1 MDVVS
6 GQKAVVGK
14 VYSFPYSNQ
23 FLKNV
28 SQKRDKFIMKIAV
41 PFGVLIGVVAFIWF
55 INIFDLST
63 SKTPAVFTWLL
74 ILLSSLSACIGMV
87 GGMFCGI
94 ATAIILD
101 KTKSFAETEYGDLVI
116 ANWED
121 FGNWMNW
128 EFNIKVADIVPRKL
142 NEQAAEFFWMHGGDI
157 NFNFQ
162 DVDGEKYVLIK
173 EKGVD
178 NSFTVTHL
186 SYSVVTASPKTEMHV
201 RLETKVDSGFKPVH
215 LKPEE
220 TVERCEFKELMV
232 LDKDVLPAE
241 INNLVTEMKETFN
254 VLGACALVDDE
265 VAGVRRIHEELDDLC
280 LMVLQVLPVGLDEDL
295 EAKVISGFTC
305 LRDELL
311 SIKNEYRD
319 SLRDDVSQRLE
330 MFNVIFDSATNK
342 VEV

>member
-1 MDVVS
+1 MGGVS

-23 FLKNV
+23 FLENV
-28 SQKRDKFIMKIAV
+28 SQKRDKFIMKIV
-41 PFGVLIGVVAFIWF
+41 VSLGVLVGVVALVWF
-55 INIFDLST
+55 INAFDLNT
-63 SKTPAVFTWLL
+63 SKIPAIITWLL
-74 ILLSSLSACIGMV
+74 PIVLSACVGMV
-87 GGMFCGI
+87 GGMFGGI
-94 ATAIILD
+94 TTAIILD
-101 KTKSFAETEYGDLVI
+101 KTKPFSETEYGDLVI

-128 EFNIKVADIVPRKL
+128 EFNIKVADIIPRKL
-142 NEQAAEFFWMHGGDI
+142 NEQAAEFFWMHSGNI

-162 DVDGEKYVLIK
+162 DVDGEKYVLTK

-215 LKPEE
+215 IKSEE
-220 TVERCEFKELMV
+220 TVERCEFKELIV
-232 LDKDVLPAE
+232 LDKDALSME
-241 INNLVTEMKETFN
+241 INNLVAEIKETFN
-254 VLGACALVDDE
+254 VLGKCALVDDE
-265 VAGVRRIHEELDDLC
+265 DAGVRRIHEELDDLS

-330 MFNVIFDSATNK
+330 MFNVIFDSANNK